1 MEANQKIKVLIID
14 DQPLVLDILSKG
26 LVRDPMIE
34 VIGTATDGQI
44 GLNLVKRN
52 KPDVI
57 VLDLEM
63 PKMNGIDFLLK
74 LNSINPIPTIVL
86 SALTDKDSKLTRDAF
101 EAGAVDF
108 IKKPSGGSQG
118 LLDVISQLWIKI
130 KIAVN
135 DDVHYLKTEEQH
147 YELPQTVIDRQTKT
161 DTVILGMGAME
172 FASDSQ
178 KILKIYALGSCVSL
192 AMFCPSKNIY
202 GLSHIALPYSGTNL
216 EKSEELPGYFCDTA
230 PAEMLKQM
238 MKMGCNRNEIFAKI
252 AGGAKTR
259 AEIGNFFNIGQK
271 NIIALKANLLKNN
284 IDLVAQ
290 DVGGDISRTVFIKS
304 NETNLYIHHP
314 MQGTWKI

>member
-1 MEANQKIKVLIID
+1 LKSNSKIKVLIID

-44 GLNLVKRN
+44 GLNLINRT

-63 PKMNGIDFLLK
+63 PKMNGIDFLHK

-135 DDVHYLKTEEQH
+135 EDVNYLKTNSEN
-147 YELPQTVIDRQTKT
+147 YEFPPTTLDRQTKT
-161 DTVILGMGAME
+161 DTVILGMRAMD
-172 FASDSQ
+172 FSSDFN
-178 KILKIYALGSCVSL
+178 KTIKIYALGSCVCL
-192 AMFCPSKNIY
+192 ALFCPTNNVY
-202 GLSHIALPYSGTNL
+202 GLSHIALPYSSTNL
-216 EKSEELPGYFCDTA
+216 EKAEELPGYFCDTA
-230 PAEMLKQM
+230 PTEMLKIM
-238 MKMGCNRNEIFAKI
+238 MSKGCKRNEIIAKI

-259 AEIGNFFNIGQK
+259 AEIGDYFNIGQR
-271 NIIALKANLLKNN
+271 NVIALKANLLKNN
-284 IDLVAQ
+284 IELVAQ
-290 DVGGDISRTVFIKS
+290 DVGGDISRTVYI
-304 NETNLYIHHP
+304 NPNDTNLYIHHP
-314 MQGTWKI
+314 TNGTWKI